1 MGRKRH
7 RKKAA
12 AVAVAV
18 PAAPVAS
25 LPVDMLANIHA
36 HLSLLDRL
44 TFAAVFRATRDAFK
58 PEAPCLLLPGPGDA
72 PDTAALFSLAE
83 RRAATVRARGPYH
96 AVLGSSPRGWLVTAD
111 DRARMHLVS
120 PATGERRA
128 LPPIDTIPHVFA
140 DGGRHHFTVNV
151 MWFLRGPPP
160 YPYGTMTY
168 TAERVRHSLY
178 RKVVLSDS
186 ADVAMLITGPEYGV
200 AAFATAG
207 GGAWRLAP
215 PRDGVQPVATPEG
228 GSWRLW
234 HSRNGVE
241 DAVHH
246 DGRFYSITY
255 SGQVEAWEEHDT
267 AGVFTSTVVAPS
279 LMLPA
284 NTDHHRKYLVVSPAG
299 RLMVVLKETMGR
311 RTPPSFKVQV
321 LDAGREWWK
330 ETDDIGDTALFVAVN
345 GSLCVSMRNHPELKA
360 GCVYHYTEDDLG
372 PCKDARGDDDEDE
385 DNGVRV
391 FSLKDRRIETVEGV
405 GWHRSWPPPAW
416 FIPCIP

>member
-12 AVAVAV
+12 AAVAAA
-18 PAAPVAS
+18 AAPVAS

-36 HLSLLDRL
+36 RLSLLDRL
-44 TFAAVFRATRDAFK
+44 TFAAVFRTSRDVFK
-58 PEAPCLLLPGPGDA
+58 PEAPCLLLPGDA
-72 PDTAALFSLAE
+72 PNTATIFSLAQ
-83 RRAATVRARGPYH
+83 RRAAAVRAPGPAH
-96 AVLGSSPRGWLVTAD
+96 AVLGSSSSRGWLVTAD
-111 DRARMHLVS
+111 DRARLCLVS
-120 PATGERRA
+120 PVTGERRA
-128 LPPIDTIPHVFA
+128 LPAIDTIPHVFA

-168 TAERVRHSLY
+168 TAERVRHFLY
-178 RKVVLSDS
+178 RRVVLSDS

-215 PRDGVQPVATPEG
+215 PRDGVEPVATPEG

-255 SGQVEAWEEHDT
+255 SGEVEAWKEGEGDAT
-267 AGVFTSTVVAPS
+267 GVFTSAVVAPS
-279 LMLPA
+279 LLLPA
-284 NTDHHRKYLVVSPAG
+284 NTHHRKYLVVAPAG
-299 RLMVVLKETMGR
+299 RLMVVVKETTGR
-311 RTPPSFKVQV
+311 RTSPSFKVQV
-321 LDAGREWWK
+321 LDADREGWE

-345 GSLCVSMRNHPELKA
+345 GSLCVSTREHPELRA
-360 GCVYHYTEDDLG
+360 GCVYYYTEDEDDLE
-372 PCKDARGDDDEDE
+372 PCKDAREDDDDE

-391 FSLKDRRIETVEGV
+391 LSLKDRRTEMVEGL
-405 GWHRSWPPPAW
+405 GWRRSWPPPAW
-416 FIPCIP
+416 FIPSIP